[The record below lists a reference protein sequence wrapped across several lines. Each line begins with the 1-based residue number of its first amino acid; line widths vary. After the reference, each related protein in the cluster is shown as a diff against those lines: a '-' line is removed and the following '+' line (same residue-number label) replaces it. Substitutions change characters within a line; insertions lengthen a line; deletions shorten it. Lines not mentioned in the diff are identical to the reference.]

1 MNFSKMTY
9 PETVPIVRELY
20 TIIEK
25 IMGVGNGVHLHLHI
39 GEICALN
46 LDNPKFD
53 FMVL

>member
-1 MNFSKMTY
+1 MNSSRMTSH
-9 PETVPIVRELY
+9 ETAPIVKKLY

-25 IMGVGNGVHLHLHI
+25 IMGVDNGVHLHLHI

-46 LDNPKFD
+46 SDNPKID